1 MIDLNLFFALV
12 SFYFVMY
19 VTPGPNNAMVLTSGL
34 KFGFAKTIPH
44 MSGITIGHILQL
56 ILVCLGLGKIFQVFP
71 EIQQVLKIICAAY
84 LLYLG
89 YKIIGSFSKI
99 KEDDSRPLKFH
110 EAALFQIV
118 NPKAWTISSMAASGF
133 LPKGENLIFSIL
145 YIAAIAI
152 IVIVGFSATNQTD
165 IIDSTLSSI
174 SEPLLV
180 NVDQTTYQRADII
193 SISGNS
199 KSASTQLV
207 ELSIENTN
215 GVKIWNENINLKNDG
230 KFSTLVIAGG
240 GGWEN
245 DGTYI
250 LKATHSNLASE
261 IEFKFFT

>member
-44 MSGITIGHILQL
+44 MSGITIGHIIQL
-56 ILVCLGLGKIFQVFP
+56 ILVCLGLGKIFQIFP

-118 NPKAWTISSMAASGF
+118 NPKAWTISSMAASSF
-133 LPKGENLIFSIL
+133 LPKDENLIFSIL
-145 YIAAIAI
+145 YIAIIALIICPLSISPWAAFGSSIRNLVKNDNLKALIEYFLAFLLLITAIL
-152 IVIVGFSATNQTD
+152 IVIQ
-165 IIDSTLSSI
+165 
-174 SEPLLV
+174 
-180 NVDQTTYQRADII
+180 
-193 SISGNS
+193 
-199 KSASTQLV
+199 K
-207 ELSIENTN
+207 
-215 GVKIWNENINLKNDG
+215 
-230 KFSTLVIAGG
+230 
-240 GGWEN
+240 
-245 DGTYI
+245 
-250 LKATHSNLASE
+250 
-261 IEFKFFT
+261 